1 MGEVVHEKP
10 ENSAEVVLRSSHGDL
25 YGNGRLR
32 VTVATGKEDKY
43 ITASQPTVLNVAGL
57 HTADLQSLYAGDD
70 GVERSLDVGC
80 GAGADHR

>member
-32 VTVATGKEDKY
+32 VAVATAKGDEQVRAGQL
-43 ITASQPTVLNVAGL
+43 TEVNVEGL

-80 GAGADHR
+80 GAGADHW